1 MNRNH
6 TMGTHHTMS
15 TPITSRSI
23 ASRWPLLASL
33 AALALLSGCATLDPD
48 AAAAPKADPL
58 DPKAAVP
65 APVYRSAFEGY
76 KSYTDEKTGNWVEA
90 NDTVG
95 KIGGWRVYAKEA
107 RQPDAAAGNAAS
119 TATGQGGKD
128 AKPEPAKSMPGSHMG
143 HGGKP

>member
-1 MNRNH
+1 MNH
-6 TMGTHHTMS
+6 
-15 TPITSRSI
+15 PIRGVP
-23 ASRWPLLASL
+23 ARPQRPFQGVLALTLTLMLTL
-33 AALALLSGCATLDPD
+33 AAATAAQAHG

-76 KSYTDEKTGNWVEA
+76 KPYTDEIAGNWKEA

-95 KIGGWRVYAKEA
+95 KIGGWRVYARQA
-107 RQPDAAAGNAAS
+107 REPDAAAGNAAS
-119 TATGQGGKD
+119 TR
-128 AKPEPAKSMPGSHMG
+128 PEPAKSMPGSHLG